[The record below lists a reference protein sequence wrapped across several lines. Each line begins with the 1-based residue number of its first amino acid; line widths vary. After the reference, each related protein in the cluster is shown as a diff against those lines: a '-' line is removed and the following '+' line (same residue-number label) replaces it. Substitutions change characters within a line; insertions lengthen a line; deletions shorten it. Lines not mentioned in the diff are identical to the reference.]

1 MGLGVCDRGFRS
13 FTLSYKLW
21 LSSFDLGLGRT
32 LMKFE
37 TSIIA
42 GPSSGFGVK
51 PKSNVCC
58 LYFNQEYSDEQ

>member
-1 MGLGVCDRGFRS
+1 VRLGICDGRFRD
-13 FTLSYKLW
+13 FTLSHQLW
-21 LSSFDLGLGRT
+21 LSGSDMGVGRT

-58 LYFNQEYSDEQ
+58 LYSYQVYSDGQ

>member
-1 MGLGVCDRGFRS
+1 MRLGICDRGFWG

-21 LSSFDLGLGRT
+21 LFGFDLGLGRT

-37 TSIIA
+37 TSIMA

-58 LYFNQEYSDEQ
+58 LYSNQEYFDEQ